1 MLRPRTNLLIKF
13 PHFHIAKVGCCEFG
27 ENLKVFVRFPGGL
40 VAESH
45 LLTNGDGESIPSR
58 RLIHA
63 QEVQEKRLRL
73 PIFSEFHVKSGEECI
88 GGKMS
93 KMGQMVL

>member
-1 MLRPRTNLLIKF
+1 MVEF
-13 PHFHIAKVGCCEFG
+13 SHFHVAKIGSGEFR
-27 ENLKVFVRFPGGL
+27 EDFKVLVCFPGGL
-40 VAESH
+40 IAKSH